1 MRVHRISG
9 DPDYMTARCIDIEQT
24 MQVHNFDRQL
34 GRVPPDTDFKMRYI
48 FDEPVDEGVVT
59 DCPYFS
65 PGSAMVFSKRL
76 ADALRPILI
85 ESGRTFELNPFG
97 DRPYELF
104 VCCTQLDAL
113 DPARMEYVPPEESEM
128 NRVKA
133 FAFRPEIVANAGI
146 FRVKGLLARLFI
158 TDRFLECIAGQ
169 GITGL
174 RIRPVWS
181 SDAGPLIRFDDPSFE
196 FERFPPGYGTTK
208 REKRQAMRDIIAGRR

>member
-1 MRVHRISG
+1 MAV
-9 DPDYMTARCIDIEQT
+9 
-24 MQVHNFDRQL
+24 DRDAVIL
-34 GRVPPDTDFKMRYI
+34 PRDEEFRMRYV
-48 FDEPVDEGVVT
+48 FDEPETEGVVT

-65 PGSAMVFSKRL
+65 PGNALLLSARA
-76 ADALRPILI
+76 ADALRPVLV
-85 ESGRTFELNPFG
+85 ESGVTFEVNPYG
-97 DRPYELF
+97 NAAYHLF
-104 VCCTQLDAL
+104 VSYKQLDAVNHER
-113 DPARMEYVPPEESEM
+113 AEFYPPEAHFDENE
-128 NRVKA
+128 VKA

-181 SDAGPLIRFDDPSFE
+181 SDAGPLIRFDDPAFE